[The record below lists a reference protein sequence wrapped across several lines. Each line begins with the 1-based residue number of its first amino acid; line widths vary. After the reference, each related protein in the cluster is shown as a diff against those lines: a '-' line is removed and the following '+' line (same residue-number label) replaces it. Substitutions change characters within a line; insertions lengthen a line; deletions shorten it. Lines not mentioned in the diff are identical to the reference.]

1 MRELLT
7 FRNLIR
13 EMKFVKLDG
22 DIKVH
27 EDNQA
32 VIKMVSSSWTTTRSR
47 HIGIHYHFVR
57 ELFASKDFTIMFVKT
72 GAQLADALTKA
83 ATIIVLSKLVNFCF
97 GAR

>member
-1 MRELLT
+1 M
-7 FRNLIR
+7 
-13 EMKFVKLDG
+13 
-22 DIKVH
+22 

-57 ELFASKDFTIMFVKT
+57 ELFASNDFEILFVKT

-83 ATIIVLSKLVNFCF
+83 AAIQVILKLIKCCF
-97 GAR
+97 GESNSQ